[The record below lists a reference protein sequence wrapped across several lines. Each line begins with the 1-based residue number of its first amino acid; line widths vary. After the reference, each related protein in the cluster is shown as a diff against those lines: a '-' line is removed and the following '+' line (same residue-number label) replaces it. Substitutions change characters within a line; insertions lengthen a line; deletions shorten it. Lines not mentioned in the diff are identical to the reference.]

1 MNNEELI
8 KKYGKLPGNPLL
20 AHKKLKERKYFDS
33 GDYALNKAGKGENV
47 GKEHPIP
54 DEIPHHSVGS
64 AAAVP
69 QGVSQ
74 GTQAEGRATK
84 PAVPL
89 EGKAPN
95 PLLRQGKPAVKPA
108 VTMSVNPQGGR
119 SRLGS
124 SGPISPL
131 AKTRPLH
138 ALSQEADIPDSASDA
153 ASNAAS
159 NAASDNE
166 NQK

>member
-33 GDYALNKAGKGENV
+33 GDYALNKAGKGEDV
-47 GKEHPIP
+47 GKDHPLP
-54 DEIPHHSVGS
+54 DAIPHHSVGS

-69 QGVSQ
+69 QG
-74 GTQAEGRATK
+74 TQAEGRAAV
-84 PAVPL
+84 PAAPL

-108 VTMSVNPQGGR
+108 VTMSVNAQGGR

-124 SGPISPL
+124 AGPISPL

-159 NAASDNE
+159 DNE

>member
-33 GDYALNKAGKGENV
+33 GDYALNKAGKGDDV
-47 GKEHPIP
+47 GKDHPLP
-54 DEIPHHSVGS
+54 GAIPHHSVGS

-69 QGVSQ
+69 QG
-74 GTQAEGRATK
+74 TQAAEGSEAKTTM
-84 PAVPL
+84 L
-89 EGKAPN
+89 SEGKAPN
-95 PLLRQGKPAVKPA
+95 PLLRSGKKPAVKPA
-108 VTMSVNPQGGR
+108 VTVSVNPQGGR

-124 SGPISPL
+124 SGLISPL

-138 ALSQEADIPDSASDA
+138 ALSQETDIPDSASDA
-153 ASNAAS
+153 ASNAV
-159 NAASDNE
+159 SDNE
-166 NQK
+166 DQK